1 MKYTLIA
8 KSSLIISTLLG
19 AGLVQAET
27 LSCKLYVSTSTNLT
41 HKISPPSAGSTLL
54 AQRYVGTCHFED
66 GRIASKQFVGVQRV
80 IGDGSTGTMLGYST
94 YSLNDKDSIS
104 LSFNGGW
111 GSSGFNGD
119 YTVVS
124 GSGSYENA
132 KGSGSFKSA
141 KNSLPNLNV
150 FDVEI
155 NLAE

>member
-1 MKYTLIA
+1 MKLSKIA
-8 KSSLIISTLLG
+8 KSSLIIGTLLW
-19 AGLVQAET
+19 ATSAQAET

-41 HKISPPSAGSTLL
+41 HKVSPPSAKTTLL

-66 GRIASKQFVGVQRV
+66 GRVADKQFVGVQRA
-80 IGDGSTGTMLGYST
+80 IGDGSTGKMLGYST
-94 YSLNDKDSIS
+94 YSLTDKDSIT
-104 LSFNGGW
+104 LSFDGGW

-132 KGSGSFKSA
+132 KGGGSFKSA

-150 FDVEI
+150 FDVTIE
-155 NLAE
+155 LAE